1 MIRYRYF
8 EESIEAG
15 IFVRNISVEST
26 CVFTLPN
33 LLTASRLVLAPVVAW
48 RLLEHDVQGAFWW
61 FVIAAITDLLDGN
74 LARWLNQRSVLGAWL
89 DPIADKVMLL
99 TTLSMLALTGL
110 LPMWLLFIVLVRD
123 GVILAGAEAYRRL
136 TGKLDVRP
144 TISGKVAT
152 FLEFVLVSWVLA
164 EIALDLGLAY
174 AIEPLAM
181 LTALAVGGSGL
192 RYVWLWARKTTAF
205 LREQTHE

>member
-1 MIRYRYF
+1 M
-8 EESIEAG
+8 
-15 IFVRNISVEST
+15 
-26 CVFTLPN
+26 FTLPN

-48 RLLEHDVQGAFWW
+48 RLLAHDVEGAFWL

-110 LPMWLLFIVLVRD
+110 LPMWLLVVVVVRD
-123 GVILAGAEAYRRL
+123 MVILAGAEAYRRL

-144 TISGKVAT
+144 TWSGKIAT

-164 EIALDLGLAY
+164 DIALALGLDAT
-174 AIEPLAM
+174 IEPLSL
-181 LTALAVGGSGL
+181 LTGLAVAGSGL
-192 RYVWLWARKTTAF
+192 RYVWLWARKTRDF
-205 LREQTHE
+205 LREQALE

>member
-1 MIRYRYF
+1 MY
-8 EESIEAG
+8 
-15 IFVRNISVEST
+15 
-26 CVFTLPN
+26 TLPN
-33 LLTASRLVLAPVVAW
+33 LLTLSRLLLAPVVAW
-48 RLLEHDVQGAFWW
+48 RLLEHDVEGAFWL

-110 LPMWLLFIVLVRD
+110 LPMWMLAVVVVRD
-123 GVILAGAEAYRRL
+123 VIILAGAEAYRRL
-136 TGKLDVRP
+136 TGRLDVRP
-144 TISGKVAT
+144 TWSGKIAT

-164 EIALDLGLAY
+164 DIALDLGLDAL
-174 AIEPLAM
+174 IEPLTL

-192 RYVWLWARKTTAF
+192 RYVCLWTRKTSAF
-205 LREQTHE
+205 LREQARQ

>member
-1 MIRYRYF
+1 MTLVLF
-8 EESIEAG
+8 HW
-15 IFVRNISVEST
+15 NLPVELSD
-26 CVFTLPN
+26 VYTLPN
-33 LLTASRLVLAPVVAW
+33 LLTASRLILAPFVAW
-48 RLLEHDVQGAFWW
+48 RLMLHDVEGAFWL

-110 LPMWLLFIVLVRD
+110 LPMWLLFLVLVRD
-123 GVILAGAEAYRRL
+123 SVILVGAEAYRRL

-144 TISGKVAT
+144 TLSGKIAT

-164 EIALDLGLAY
+164 DIALDLGQQRVF
-174 AIEPLAM
+174 EPLIW
-181 LTALAVGGSGL
+181 LTALAVAGSGL
-192 RYVWLWARKTTAF
+192 RYVWLWTRKTTAF
-205 LREQTHE
+205 LREHSQE